1 MANQAPSTAGTFLRD
16 ELAERIA
23 GLAGR
28 LPEAGAL
35 LEACRPGA
43 RRAGVRGLTG
53 SARGYLAS
61 WLQRSSGRTLLYVV
75 AHGDAYEEAR
85 DDLEYFRG
93 PGATLALPEP
103 DTLPYDPSSPH
114 PGITAQRLDTLAR
127 IAGGESGVVL
137 ATVRGV
143 LQKLPRP
150 ERLRRGV
157 LELSVGSDYDPGA
170 LMERLVFMGY
180 ERLPEVE
187 AVGQFAR
194 RGGILDVYASGLAD
208 PLRLEFDG
216 DALVS
221 LRRFDASTQRS
232 LEQLPTARVLPR
244 YEVVIEPG
252 EAAAVNERL
261 RAAREEAPRDDDA
274 GPRGDWLFHDGM
286 ERFAAHYDPDLGT
299 LFDHLPADTIVVLD
313 DPGGLRARAADLDE
327 SVARGYA
334 EAHGPYPSVSPPGSL
349 YLPGADFDAL
359 VSTRPG
365 ADWLGLV
372 TEGARDPEGR
382 GSGDATRYA
391 ATLAVDC
398 APAEPVQR
406 SIERLR
412 GHLAEL
418 GAHGVQP
425 VVLCDNPGQRDR
437 LAELLGETGAT
448 LGVGLVSAGF
458 TLRGAGLAVLTD
470 HEIFARY
477 RRRRRRLKRTGGLS
491 LAELSALKPG
501 DYVVHEDHGIG
512 VYRGMQRLKLN
523 GQETDCV
530 EVAYAERD
538 RLFVPVQQL
547 SLVSRY
553 AAGEGARPSLHR
565 LGSPAWQKTKARAQ
579 KAVQDMAEGL
589 IRAYAARRALT
600 GHPFRPDA
608 VWQREL
614 EASFPYEETPDQL
627 KAIED
632 VKRDMESERPM
643 DRLICGDVGYG
654 KTEVAVRAAFK
665 AVQDGKQVAVL
676 VPTTILA
683 QQHLLV
689 FRERLA
695 DFPVKVEVLSRFRT
709 PKQQKEVVARLVA
722 GDVDIVIGT
731 HRLLSKDV
739 RFRDLGLVVI
749 DEEHRFGVAQK
760 EKIRQ
765 LTRTVDVLAMTA
777 TPIPRTLNLSLAG
790 ARDMSVIETPPRDR
804 LPVHTE
810 ILELDEE
817 VLADAVLR
825 EVDRGG
831 QAFFVHNRV
840 ETIHN
845 AALRLQKLV
854 PQVRVAVAH
863 GQMQERELER
873 VMLEFLDRRWDV
885 LVSTMIIESGI
896 DMPSVNT
903 LIVDRADTLGLAQLY
918 QLRGRVGRSA
928 HRAYAYLLVPS
939 RRVLTEEAQKRL
951 RVVEELDELGVGFK
965 IALKDM
971 EIRGAGNLLGPE
983 QHGFIVGLGFDFYVK
998 LLEEAVAALKGEEA
1012 AVRPEPRLLT
1022 DWSAYLPDDY
1032 VPDEHEKLDLYRRLA
1047 GTRSADELDDLTLE
1061 LLDRFGQ
1068 LPPPAVALFELRRLR
1083 VLAAGRSVESLRVFQ
1098 AVTELTLFQPLK
1110 PPEIRTV
1117 VGMLPFQVEFFT
1129 GREFG
1134 LRVRGEGLVLLNRTR
1149 ELLEALAVAV
1159 APVAEP
1165 ATAPPGTAGRT
1176 GEPGPEGRGADA
1188 AGGRPAGGRGRAA
1201 GTPPPAGASPGT
1213 RPPAWVVPDSSPRR
1227 GPGRYRRKDEH

>member
-1 MANQAPSTAGTFLRD
+1 MKRQDAPPPSETFLRD
-16 ELAERIA
+16 ELSERIA
-23 GLAGR
+23 LHAGR
-28 LPEAGAL
+28 IPEAAERR
-35 LEACRPGA
+35 EAV
-43 RRAGVRGLTG
+43 RAGGTRVGLRGLTG
-53 SARGYLAS
+53 SARGCFAA
-61 WLQRSSGRTLLYVV
+61 WLQRATGRRVLYVV
-75 AHGDAYEEAR
+75 GHGDAFEEAR

-114 PGITAQRLDTLAR
+114 PGITAQRLETLGR
-127 IAGGESGVVL
+127 LAGERAAGSAGPGGVVL
-137 ATVRGV
+137 TTVRGL
-143 LQKLPRP
+143 LQKVPKP
-150 ERLRRGV
+150 ARLARV
-157 LELSVGSDYDPGA
+157 LLELRVGHDYEPGA
-170 LMERLVFMGY
+170 VMERLVFMGY

-187 AVGQFAR
+187 SVGHFAR
-194 RGGILDVYASGLAD
+194 RGGILDIYATGLAD

-232 LEQLPTARVLPR
+232 LEQLPAATVLPR
-244 YEVVIEPG
+244 YEVVIEPH
-252 EAAAVNERL
+252 EAAAVTERL
-261 RAAREEAPRDDDA
+261 RAARAEPPSGTEARAEDA
-274 GPRGDWLFHDGM
+274 RTRGAWLFHDGM
-286 ERFAAHYDPDLGT
+286 ERFAAHYDPDPGT
-299 LFDHLPADTIVVLD
+299 LFDYLPDDTIVVLD
-313 DPGGLRARAADLDE
+313 DPGRLRLRAAELEELVRRGFE
-327 SVARGYA
+327 EAR
-334 EAHGPYPSVSPPGSL
+334 GPYPSISPPESL
-349 YLPGADFDAL
+349 FLPGGAFEA
-359 VSTRPG
+359 STSSRPG
-365 ADWLGLV
+365 VDWLGPIV
-372 TEGARDPEGR
+372 EADDAR
-382 GSGDATRYA
+382 RYA
-391 ATLAVDC
+391 RTLVVDC
-398 APAEPVQR
+398 MPAEPVQR

-418 GAHGVQP
+418 GANGVQP
-425 VVLCDNPGQRDR
+425 VILCDNPGQRDR
-437 LAELLGETGAT
+437 LFELLGDTGAT

-458 TLRGAGLAVLTD
+458 TLRAAGLAVLTD

-477 RRRRRRLKRTGGLS
+477 RRRRRRLKKTGGLS
-491 LAELSALKPG
+491 LAELSALKVG

-512 VYRGMQRLKLN
+512 VYRGMQRLTLN
-523 GQETDCV
+523 GQETDCI
-530 EVAYAERD
+530 EISYAERD
-538 RLFVPVQQL
+538 RLYVPVQQL
-547 SLVSRY
+547 ALVSRY

-565 LGSPAWQKTKARAQ
+565 LGSGAWQKTKARAQ
-579 KAVQDMAEGL
+579 RAIQDMAEGL
-589 IRAYAARRALT
+589 IRAYAARQALK
-600 GHPFRPDA
+600 GHAFPTDA

-627 KAIED
+627 KAIGE
-632 VKRDMESERPM
+632 VKQDMESERPM

-654 KTEVAVRAAFK
+654 KTEVAIRAAFK
-665 AVQDGKQVAVL
+665 AVQDGRQVAVL

-709 PKQQKEVVARLVA
+709 PKQQKEVIAGLAR
-722 GDVDIVIGT
+722 GDVDVVIGT

-739 RFRDLGLVVI
+739 KFRDLGLVVI

-765 LTRTVDVLAMTA
+765 ITTTVDVLAMTA

-817 VLADAVLR
+817 VVTDAILR

-863 GQMQERELER
+863 GQMHERELER

-939 RRVLTEEAQKRL
+939 RRVLTEEAEKRL
-951 RVVEELDELGVGFK
+951 RVIEELDELGVGFK

-983 QHGFIVGLGFDFYVK
+983 QHGFILGLGFDLYVK
-998 LLEEAVAALKGEEA
+998 LLEDAVAELKGA
-1012 AVRPEPRLLT
+1012 AAEVRPEPRLLT
-1022 DWSAYLPDDY
+1022 DWSAFLPDDY
-1032 VPDEHEKLDLYRRLA
+1032 VPDEHEKLNLYRRLA
-1047 GTRSADELDDLTLE
+1047 DTRTADELDDLTLE
-1061 LLDRFGQ
+1061 MLDRFGQ
-1068 LPPPAVALFELRRLR
+1068 LPPPAVALFELRGLRL
-1083 VLAAGRSVESLRVFQ
+1083 LAAAGDVESLRVFQ
-1098 AVTELTLFQPLK
+1098 DVTEFVLRRPLK
-1110 PPEIRTV
+1110 PAEIRTV
-1117 VGMLPFQVEFFT
+1117 VGMLAFQVEFFT

-1134 LRVRGEGLVLLNRTR
+1134 LRVRGQSLALLNRTR
-1149 ELLEALAVAV
+1149 EVLQALAVAV
-1159 APVAEP
+1159 AP
-1165 ATAPPGTAGRT
+1165 
-1176 GEPGPEGRGADA
+1176 
-1188 AGGRPAGGRGRAA
+1188 PAGGA
-1201 GTPPPAGASPGT
+1201 
-1213 RPPAWVVPDSSPRR
+1213 
-1227 GPGRYRRKDEH
+1227 